1 MLSDTWRNSRDNKN
15 DARFAPQLVLG
26 VSQGLEAKVELLA
39 ARKQRP
45 AIDESP

>member
-1 MLSDTWRNSRDNKN
+1 MLSDTWRNSRDTKN

-26 VSQGLEAKVELLA
+26 VSQGLEAKAELLSGSE
-39 ARKQRP
+39 QRP